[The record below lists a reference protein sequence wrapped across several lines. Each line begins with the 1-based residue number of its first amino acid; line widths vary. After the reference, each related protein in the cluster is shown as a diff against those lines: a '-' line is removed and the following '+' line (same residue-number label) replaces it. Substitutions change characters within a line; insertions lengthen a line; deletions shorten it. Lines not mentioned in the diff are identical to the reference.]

1 MCTTQTPCETA
12 ITTPTTQGKM
22 PLRTDK
28 MGTAAAAAAA
38 APQRDTVSD
47 EDRAFLRRIEEHP
60 PAVVDSA
67 FVREFADRLACYPDE
82 IAAFVGVFAVLLQRN
97 RELAADNE
105 QLIAAIA
112 QLKRMTM
119 RLPQ

>member
-1 MCTTQTPCETA
+1 
-12 ITTPTTQGKM
+12 M

-28 MGTAAAAAAA
+28 MGTAAAAA